1 MTVSPA
7 PDFAAIKARQ
17 RATWASG
24 DYSAVA
30 TTLPLISERLV
41 DAADLHAGWRVLDVA
56 GGSGNAALAAARAGC
71 EVVCTDYVPEL
82 LIRARERAQAERLAI
97 EIREADAEDLPFE
110 DASFDAVLSA
120 IGVMFTADHE
130 KAASE
135 LLRVCRPG
143 GTIALASW
151 TPDSF
156 VAEMFRA
163 VAAHVS
169 PPPGAPA
176 PTRWGSKEELTS
188 LLGEGVSAIAHQRL
202 LHTFRFRSADH
213 FVDFFRDNYGPTHR
227 AFAALDPE
235 GQKELRA
242 DLVALIE
249 QSNRLTGETAVAIP
263 GAYLESVA
271 IRAE

>member
-1 MTVSPA
+1 
-7 PDFAAIKARQ
+7 
-17 RATWASG
+17 
-24 DYSAVA
+24 
-30 TTLPLISERLV
+30 
-41 DAADLHAGWRVLDVA
+41 
-56 GGSGNAALAAARAGC
+56 
-71 EVVCTDYVPEL
+71 
-82 LIRARERAQAERLAI
+82 
-97 EIREADAEDLPFE
+97 
-110 DASFDAVLSA
+110 
-120 IGVMFTADHE
+120 VMFTADHE

-156 VAEMFRA
+156 VAEMFRP

-188 LLGEGVSAIAHQRL
+188 LLGEGVRVIAHQRL

-227 AFAALDPE
+227 PFAALDPD

-249 QSNRLTGETAVAIP
+249 RANRLTGERAVAIP

-271 IRAE
+271 VRAE